1 MISNYKTLLKERS
14 FIFLW
19 LSQLLSQVTINMLNF
34 IILVHLF
41 NKTGSTIATSF
52 LWIAYA
58 LPAILFGPFASVLVD
73 IYSRKRLLVA
83 TNLIQAI
90 LIFIFSFSRPEG
102 VYLYFVVAFIYSFIN
117 QFYVP
122 SEAASLPSV
131 VNKENLPRANG
142 LFFITQQA
150 AIILGF
156 GLAGPINSLFGFRY
170 SLIISSIFMF
180 MAFLSVLFIKGLND
194 PNKPSSAF
202 EVNIMD
208 FFARIYEGYTFIK
221 NNRRILLPFI
231 LLLSLQSGL
240 AVIMVSVPVIADSI
254 LKVDVNLAGLLVVV
268 LAAIGAV
275 IGAGVIPNLIRKG
288 SRKKTII
295 ENAVLMLGLA
305 LLLLSL
311 GQQGNVTTFKIVIA
325 LLNIVLVGFAFVGIL
340 IPSQTFLQ
348 EETPGGMRGRVFGNF
363 WFIVTVVNIVPVIFS
378 GAIVEL
384 LGIRTLLIIMGLI
397 ALIGYYVVKTNKINI
412 RNA

>member
-1 MISNYKTLLKERS
+1 
-14 FIFLW
+14 
-19 LSQLLSQVTINMLNF
+19 
-34 IILVHLF
+34 
-41 NKTGSTIATSF
+41 
-52 LWIAYA
+52 
-58 LPAILFGPFASVLVD
+58 
-73 IYSRKRLLVA
+73 
-83 TNLIQAI
+83 
-90 LIFIFSFSRPEG
+90 
-102 VYLYFVVAFIYSFIN
+102 
-117 QFYVP
+117 
-122 SEAASLPSV
+122 
-131 VNKENLPRANG
+131 
-142 LFFITQQA
+142 
-150 AIILGF
+150 
-156 GLAGPINSLFGFRY
+156 
-170 SLIISSIFMF
+170 MF